1 MTENQKLWQKE
12 LKRIE
17 RIVKAAEQRGYIF
30 DTPVV
35 IEQPKK
41 ISKKRIAQLQKITS
55 KSLLSSAKFKD
66 PISGELFTGAEGL
79 KIESYRRKNL
89 QPDAISNSRIRKP
102 PKEKTRRNKENKN
115 TRRNKE
121 NKNTDTNSNKSTKSL
136 PKNKSSMLSQ
146 SNAGYSSY
154 TETDSVIDRFIE
166 FTQSVL
172 DEYEVTPERYERAM
186 NVITV
191 LYNEIERRGRASVAA
206 SLQAHAE
213 DLNDLMLT
221 ILLDSD
227 RDDRNSIAAASTLIS
242 IIVGRVLTPD
252 ESESLNENGVIASV

>member
-17 RIVKAAEQRGYIF
+17 RIIKAAEQRGYIF

-79 KIESYRRKNL
+79 KIESYRRKKL
-89 QPDAISNSRIRKP
+89 QPEDIANSRTRKP
-102 PKEKTRRNKENKN
+102 PQEKTKRN
-115 TRRNKE
+115 
-121 NKNTDTNSNKSTKSL
+121 NTDKNSNTKSNKAIKAL
-136 PKNKSSMLSQ
+136 SKNKSSMLSQ

-154 TETDSVIDRFIE
+154 SETDSVIDRFIE
-166 FTQSVL
+166 FTQSLL

-213 DLNDLMLT
+213 DLNDLMIT
-221 ILLDSD
+221 VLLDSD

>member
-12 LKRIE
+12 IKRIE

-66 PISGELFTGAEGL
+66 PISGELFTGAEGI
-79 KIESYRRKNL
+79 KIEAHRKKIAKADVTPTKKPRGNRL
-89 QPDAISNSRIRKP
+89 PRSESNV
-102 PKEKTRRNKENKN
+102 
-115 TRRNKE
+115 
-121 NKNTDTNSNKSTKSL
+121 
-136 PKNKSSMLSQ
+136 KNKSMP
-146 SNAGYSSY
+146 GFPSY
-154 TETDSVIDRFIE
+154 TETDAVIDRFIE

-242 IIVGRVLTPD
+242 VIVGRVLTPD

>member
-55 KSLLSSAKFKD
+55 KALLSSAKFKD
-66 PISGELFTGAEGL
+66 PISGELFTGEEGL
-79 KIESYRRKNL
+79 KIESYRRKKL
-89 QPDAISNSRIRKP
+89 QVEGVSNSRIRKP
-102 PKEKTRRNKENKN
+102 SQEKNKRNKADKN
-115 TRRNKE
+115 SGTE
-121 NKNTDTNSNKSTKSL
+121 SNNAIKGLSKKKSL
-136 PKNKSSMLSQ
+136 MLSQ

-154 TETDSVIDRFIE
+154 SETDAVIDRFIE

-191 LYNEIERRGRASVAA
+191 LYNEIEKRGRTSVAA

-221 ILLDSD
+221 VLLDSD

>member
-89 QPDAISNSRIRKP
+89 QPEDISNSRIRKP
-102 PKEKTRRNKENKN
+102 PKEKTK
-115 TRRNKE
+115 RNKE
-121 NKNTDTNSNKSTKSL
+121 NKNTDTNSNKSTKAL
-136 PKNKSSMLSQ
+136 PENKSTMLSQ

-154 TETDSVIDRFIE
+154 SETDSVIDRFIE

>member
-41 ISKKRIAQLQKITS
+41 ISKKRIAQLQKITT

-66 PISGELFTGAEGL
+66 PVSGELFTGAEGL
-79 KIESYRRKNL
+79 KIESYRRKKL
-89 QPDAISNSRIRKP
+89 QAENILKGRIRKP
-102 PKEKTRRNKENKN
+102 TNEKIKRNNL
-115 TRRNKE
+115 
-121 NKNTDTNSNKSTKSL
+121 NKNTDAKSNESNKSTNTF
-136 PKNKSSMLSQ
+136 KNKSSALLQ

-154 TETDSVIDRFIE
+154 SETDSVIDRFIE